1 MICIEKRYFIGI
13 RKCINITVTA
23 GILELNIKRQPHI
36 MVKHAATILR
46 NLPTNF
52 LNEFD
57 HFVWLALKALNIH
70 R

>member
-23 GILELNIKRQPHI
+23 GIL
-36 MVKHAATILR
+36 VKHGQTRCNNSSEFADE
-46 NLPTNF
+46 F